1 MIMKKE
7 HKKTRWLLLIV
18 LSLLCWTSTGDANY
32 RNAVKSE
39 DKIMYAIFKDGFKE
53 PIEIIYFLFN
63 DMVVC
68 RITSTYENK
77 VFINIREL
85 RRDFKKNGYIVS
97 DVIVII
103 HNHITDAY
111 FSEADI
117 DTYKTFRNMGFEGK
131 FYIYVHRTKGIYEL
145 AERFR

>member
-1 MIMKKE
+1 MRRIQRGVKA
-7 HKKTRWLLLIV
+7 RWLLLIV
-18 LSLLCWTSTGDANY
+18 LSLLCWTSTGDANH

-68 RITSTYENK
+68 KITSNYENK
-77 VFINIREL
+77 VFINIRKL
-85 RRDFKKNGYIVS
+85 KRVFKENGYIVS

-103 HNHITDAY
+103 HNHIADVY

-117 DTYKTFRNMGFEGK
+117 DTYETFKSMGFEGT